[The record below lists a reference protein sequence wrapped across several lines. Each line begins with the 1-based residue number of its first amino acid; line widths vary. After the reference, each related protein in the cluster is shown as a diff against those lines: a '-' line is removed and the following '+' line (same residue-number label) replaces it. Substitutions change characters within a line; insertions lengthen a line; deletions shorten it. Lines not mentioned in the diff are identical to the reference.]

1 MHGGEKKDGLTSD
14 LFPNRIQ
21 MIVDDEDTGQ
31 LQSSSTSIPDT
42 GGTLILGKDRLKGCI
57 SNLYTRR

>member
-1 MHGGEKKDGLTSD
+1 
-14 LFPNRIQ
+14 

-31 LQSSSTSIPDT
+31 FQSRSSPIPDT
-42 GGTLILGKDRLKGCI
+42 GGTLFLGKDKFKGCI

>member
-1 MHGGEKKDGLTSD
+1 
-14 LFPNRIQ
+14 

-31 LQSSSTSIPDT
+31 STSRSSSIPDT
-42 GGTLILGKDRLKGCI
+42 GGILFLGKDNFKGCI